1 MDSILMMLSDRFFL
15 NFIKGDRY
23 QYLLGGLTISLQ
35 LTLMAAVLGLVIG
48 LLLAIAKISFKRGPV
63 KAFAD
68 AYIAIIRG
76 TPSVVQLTIIYF
88 VVFASVDV
96 PKILVA
102 TCAFGINSGAYVAEI
117 IRAGIQAVDKGQ
129 MEASRSL
136 GMSYF
141 KSMRFIVVPQAIK
154 NILPALGNEFIVLLK
169 ETSIAGYIALDDLTR
184 GGTIIR
190 SQTYDAMT
198 PLLAVAVIYFLLTSL
213 LSAGLNKLEGR
224 MRRGD

>member
-1 MDSILMMLSDRFFL
+1 MSDRFFI
-15 NFIKGDRY
+15 NFIKADRY
-23 QYLLGGLTISLQ
+23 QYLLQGLGVSLQ
-35 LTLMAAVLGLVIG
+35 LTIMAAVLGLVIG
-48 LLLAIAKISFKRGPV
+48 LLLAVCKITFRRGPL

-68 AYIAIIRG
+68 AYIAVIRG

-96 PKILVA
+96 PKIVVA
-102 TCAFGINSGAYVAEI
+102 TVAFGINSGAYVAEI

-129 MEASRSL
+129 MEAARSVGL
-136 GMSYF
+136 SYF
-141 KSMRFIVVPQAIK
+141 QAMRFVVVPQAIK

-213 LSAGLNKLEGR
+213 LAAGLNKLEGR
-224 MRRGD
+224 LRRGD